1 MTEGQYEEYRKKK
14 EELNQIKEFL
24 YWCGIKY
31 KSDYVSKYKAR
42 LIGRKAVIKIGR
54 KGIGAIKG
62 MEVDL
67 PKELQDKIIG
77 VIEDYVDEKETE
89 LSEI

>member
-1 MTEGQYEEYRKKK
+1 MTEGQYEEYKNKK
-14 EELNQIKEFL
+14 EELNPIKEFL

-31 KSDYVSKYKAR
+31 KSDYVAKYKAR
-42 LIGRKAVIKIGR
+42 LIGQKAIIKIGR

-67 PKELQDKIIG
+67 PKDLQAKIIG
-77 VIEDYVDEKETE
+77 VIEDYVDEKEKE